1 MHCTARFL
9 VLHTLFLYQSKKY
22 LWKICLPRKHA
33 QNPRVKYLWTQCKT
47 AYLQS
52 HIFSSCCTEYSTSVL
67 LWSINSYLKA
77 SKQTNKQ
84 KFWSFLTLKNSTF
97 WTLET
102 LDEDLTTMLLQCSHS
117 KSSCYG
123 NWGISNWQDK
133 FCPHILC
140 WPYIKH
146 SGLFHE

>member
-1 MHCTARFL
+1 MCE
-9 VLHTLFLYQSKKY
+9 KY
-22 LWKICLPRKHA
+22 
-33 QNPRVKYLWTQCKT
+33 
-47 AYLQS
+47 AYLKYAYKIHVS
-52 HIFSSCCTEYSTSVL
+52 NIFGPNAKPLIRKVHLKVTYLEVVLYSTSVL

-77 SKQTNKQ
+77 PEQTNQQTNKNSDH
-84 KFWSFLTLKNSTF
+84 FWLCNFTF